1 MTLLDRLDEVH
12 GLLHEAVLGGAALGW
27 LEPPSRDEVAALLA
41 DLDARLATGDAGVR
55 VVEDGGALV
64 ALGFWRR
71 RSRPSLAGSAEP
83 GRLVVADAHRGRGLG
98 GRLVDALLADAA
110 ATGVEVLTLDVRAD
124 NARAVALYERHG
136 FVVGGR
142 VPGIVR
148 WGDQRFDLLTMFVR
162 PGLSAALP
170 DATAEHLCGWVV
182 LRRPDD
188 GRVLLARRSGVL
200 YGEGLWGLPGGHVS
214 RGERYVVGAVR
225 EPGRGGR
232 RAGRRGG
239 RAAAGRAALR
249 GGAGV
254 RRRLLLRRRALAR

>member
-1 MTLLDRLDEVH
+1 MPRW
-12 GLLHEAVLGGAALGW
+12 GGSS
-27 LEPPSRDEVAALLA
+27 P
-41 DLDARLATGDAGVR
+41 
-55 VVEDGGALV
+55 
-64 ALGFWRR
+64 RR
-71 RSRPSLAGSAEP
+71 GTRSLRCWPTSTRGSRPVTPACAWSRTAARWWRSASGGGGRGRRWPAAPSLEK
-83 GRLVVADAHRGRGLG
+83 LVVADAHRGRGLG